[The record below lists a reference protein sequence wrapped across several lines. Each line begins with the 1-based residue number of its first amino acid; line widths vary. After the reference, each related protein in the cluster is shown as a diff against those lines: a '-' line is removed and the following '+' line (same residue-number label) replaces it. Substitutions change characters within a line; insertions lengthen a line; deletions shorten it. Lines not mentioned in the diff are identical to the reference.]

1 MQNCIFAGRKYYS
14 CEGKSAC
21 QPQRLAHDLLRFAE
35 RNFFIRTSAKLH
47 NLSDFSKQIKHKQF
61 IKDIKC
67 PKTQTIDYLCILLNY
82 RFFLKNAQKSF
93 VFGKLLLPL

>member
-1 MQNCIFAGRKYYS
+1 MPSANTFARRQKCVSARKAGARS
-14 CEGKSAC
+14 LE
-21 QPQRLAHDLLRFAE
+21 DLL
-35 RNFFIRTSAKLH
+35 SAKIH
-47 NLSDFSKQIKHKQF
+47 NLSDFSKQIKHEQF

-67 PKTQTIDYLCILLNY
+67 PKTQTIDYLCILLYY